1 MAMKK
6 CPVCG
11 EKYSDT
17 YRACPFCEEEKNFRR
32 GKPPRRKGGSRVSMS
47 RLEGPVRWYL
57 EEQHET

>member
-32 GKPPRRKGGSRVSMS
+32 GKPPRRKGGSRVSQS
-47 RLEGPVRWYL
+47 GPSSTAAATSEMRG
-57 EEQHET
+57 